1 MQSVNVSM
9 TFIAP
14 CANMPLKCVLYNFT
28 VMFYFFCELRV
39 YGHKFHPQ
47 RNKILFKESY
57 YLKDSQKKMFIPY
70 RIVGVFF
77 NGG

>member
-1 MQSVNVSM
+1 MGTSSTLCLPHTQ
-9 TFIAP
+9 I
-14 CANMPLKCVLYNFT
+14 
-28 VMFYFFCELRV
+28 
-39 YGHKFHPQ
+39 
-47 RNKILFKESY
+47 NKIMFKESY